1 MRSSALAL
9 AALVAG
15 TAAES
20 CRSGLYIIVARGTSE
35 VQGSG
40 IMGSVADGIA
50 KEVAGS
56 QVAPL
61 QYPASLSDPVY
72 QDSVAAGVRQ
82 MQKTLRNHV
91 KNCPRS
97 KLAILGYSQGA
108 QVAMDALCG
117 SVGVEGF
124 ENSTAIDSSLI
135 KDHIVAVALFG
146 DPSHVANVTYDRG
159 TSIRNGIFNRT
170 SSSVQECKAFSD
182 RIVSYCDVGDIYCD
196 VGDVKTVHGLYVSRY
211 GAEVQHFVVDRY
223 NKDAAMTRNATEP
236 SSTAPSSSTA
246 SPSGTATSSST
257 ASPSSAANGGAGRAG
272 DRTSGGA
279 RAEGGVGLAAL
290 SVGLLVALA
299 MG

>member
-1 MRSSALAL
+1 MRSSVLVV
-9 AALVAG
+9 AALIAG

-20 CRSGLYIIVARGTSE
+20 CGSGLYIIVARGTSE

-40 IMGSVADGIA
+40 IIGSVADGIA
-50 KEVAGS
+50 KEIAGS

-72 QDSVAAGVRQ
+72 QDSVAAGVQQ
-82 MQKTLRNHV
+82 MQKTLRNYV
-91 KNCPRS
+91 NNCPRS

-117 SVGVEGF
+117 SVSFEGF
-124 ENSTAIDSSLI
+124 ENSTAISSSLF
-135 KDHIVAVALFG
+135 KNNIVAVALFG

-170 SSSVQECKAFSD
+170 SSSVQDCKAFSD

-196 VGDVKTVHGLYVSRY
+196 VGDNKMVHGLYVSRY

-223 NKDAAMTRNATEP
+223 SKDAAMTRNATKP
-236 SSTAPSSSTA
+236 SSTAPSSSAA
-246 SPSGTATSSST
+246 SLSSTPTSSST
-257 ASPSSAANGGAGRAG
+257 ASPSAGDGGAGRAG
-272 DRTSGGA
+272 ERTSGGT
-279 RAEGGVGLAAL
+279 RANGGFGLAAL
-290 SVGLLVALA
+290 SVGFLVAVA
-299 MG
+299 M